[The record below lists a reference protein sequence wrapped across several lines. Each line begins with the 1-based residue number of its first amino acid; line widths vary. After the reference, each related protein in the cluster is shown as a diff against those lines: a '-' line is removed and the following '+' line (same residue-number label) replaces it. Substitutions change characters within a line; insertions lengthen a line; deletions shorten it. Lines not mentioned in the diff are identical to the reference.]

1 MGGVNI
7 VVVGVGVN
15 DELDVMRP
23 AGGRVGHV
31 DFLPVTVMVGVG
43 SIEHA
48 ESSGRSEVTAYH
60 ANIDFHLTGFQMC
73 SRRWAS
79 VNGNQYFFH

>member
-1 MGGVNI
+1 MKVIVGGVDI

-15 DELDVMRP
+15 NELNVVRP
-23 AGGRVGHV
+23 SRGRVGHV

-48 ESSGRSEVTAYH
+48 EPSWRSKILAYH
-60 ANIDFHLTGFQMC
+60 ADIDFRLAWFRMR
-73 SRRWAS
+73 SRWWTS
-79 VNGNQYFFH
+79 IDGH